1 MAAILMTHPRAVA
14 HGRLGSAP
22 DSRFVTDIAAR
33 TTRHM
38 LYLEPLRPGKPMIS
52 GGDTLA
58 ALRIWKNE
66 FR

>member
-1 MAAILMTHPRAVA
+1 MRHPRAVGP
-14 HGRLGSAP
+14 GRVDAKPGG
-22 DSRFVTDIAAR
+22 RFVTDIAAR
-33 TTRHM
+33 TTGHIA
-38 LYLEPLRPGKPMIS
+38 YLAPLPARGPMIS